1 MEGWISLHRKLCE
14 HWLWDEKP
22 YDKARAWIDLLLHI
36 NHTDKKFLFDGM
48 LIQLERGQEITS
60 IRKMADRWGW
70 SRSKVK
76 RFLGNLES
84 DGMLVVESDT
94 KKTLLT
100 VVNWATYQNVK
111 PQKSRRKATD
121 EPQTNTNNNVNND
134 NNENNNSP
142 EGKLLLWLKSEAPRV
157 MKMSKPITLA
167 QAKRI
172 LDNYDK
178 KVILDTFTA
187 MENFK
192 PLVGKY
198 MNANLTFKKW
208 ASSAIER
215 SSEKNPTQKG
225 GTFVKPKTI

>member
-36 NHTDKKFLFDGM
+36 NHSGKKFLFDGSFIE
-48 LIQLERGQEITS
+48 LNAGQKITS

-70 SRSKVK
+70 SRSKVS
-76 RFLGNLES
+76 RFLSNLEK
-84 DGMLVVESDT
+84 DGMLIVNSDT

-100 VVNWATYQNVK
+100 VVNWATYQNVVLT
-111 PQKSRRKATD
+111 KSRRKATD

-142 EGKLLLWLKSEAPRV
+142 EGKLLSWLRSDAPRV
-157 MKMSKPITLA
+157 MKMTKPITLA

-172 LDNYDK
+172 LANYDK
-178 KVILDTFTA
+178 KVIADTFTS

-198 MNANLTFKKW
+198 MDANMTFKKW
-208 ASSAIER
+208 ASNAIER
-215 SSEKNPTQKG
+215 NAEKNPSKKG
-225 GTFVKPKTI
+225 GTFTKPKTI

>member
-36 NHTDKKFLFDGM
+36 NHSSKKFLFDGT
-48 LIQLERGQEITS
+48 LIELERGQKITS

-70 SRSKVK
+70 SRSKVS
-76 RFLGNLES
+76 RFLSNLEK
-84 DGMLVVESDT
+84 DGMLTVNSDT

-100 VVNWATYQNVK
+100 VVNWATYQNVV
-111 PQKSRRKATD
+111 PPKSRRKATD
-121 EPQTNTNNNVNND
+121 EPQTNTNNNVNNV
-134 NNENNNSP
+134 NNENNSSP
-142 EGKLLLWLKSEAPRV
+142 EGKLLSWLKSDAPRV
-157 MKMSKPITLA
+157 MKMTKPITLA

-172 LDNYDK
+172 LANYDK
-178 KVILDTFTA
+178 KVIADTFTG

-198 MNANLTFKKW
+198 MDANLTFKKW
-208 ASSAIER
+208 ASNAIER
-215 SSEKNPTQKG
+215 NAEKNPSKKG
-225 GTFVKPKTI
+225 GTFTKPKTI